1 MENVI
6 HIIMVN
12 MLNNGEYVMVEQS
25 STFIMDNKKLMVSIC
40 LNRATH

>member
-25 STFIMDNKKLMVSIC
+25 STFIMDNK
-40 LNRATH
+40 N